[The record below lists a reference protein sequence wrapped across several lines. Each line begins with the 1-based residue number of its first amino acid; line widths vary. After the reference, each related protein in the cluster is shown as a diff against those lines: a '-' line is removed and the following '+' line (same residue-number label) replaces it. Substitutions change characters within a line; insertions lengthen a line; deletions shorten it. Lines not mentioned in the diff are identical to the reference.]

1 VRGPSY
7 GQVAS
12 GAGCYYGECVGVL
25 RRFAQ
30 LSIRRPYRVRHAR
43 AMPPGWPDATAD
55 PRPGISEVEAS
66 VRTPAPEP
74 RSRRTYSL
82 DLDIGEVA
90 DGYHL
95 IVRSISLTGENLL
108 FDYAFVPERTEEA
121 EVWPSMNYGADVSP
135 PGWNQGWS
143 EGEVY
148 ERPVPEARHAW
159 FDFFRSDYDWV
170 GHFHRRGGPDGDYFR
185 NRIARLTLD
194 LRTGEAQIEK

>member
-1 VRGPSY
+1 VRGS
-7 GQVAS
+7 VAPIRAAVDPAALPRPAREGNAS
-12 GAGCYYGECVGVL
+12 WLAGCH
-25 RRFAQ
+25 
-30 LSIRRPYRVRHAR
+30 RRPA
-43 AMPPGWPDATAD
+43 
-55 PRPGISEVEAS
+55 AS